1 MSATGHGTQQPP
13 TSTGEPH
20 VHDLVAADIAGRKA
34 LGISKY
40 GVALQA
46 GNGRDHLRDAY
57 EEALDLACYL
67 RAEIERRHR
76 DR

>member
-1 MSATGHGTQQPP
+1 MSTTGHGTQQPP
-13 TSTGEPH
+13 TPTAEPH
-20 VHDLVAADIAGRKA
+20 VHDLVAADLAGRKA

-67 RAEIERRHR
+67 RAEIESRTT
-76 DR
+76 